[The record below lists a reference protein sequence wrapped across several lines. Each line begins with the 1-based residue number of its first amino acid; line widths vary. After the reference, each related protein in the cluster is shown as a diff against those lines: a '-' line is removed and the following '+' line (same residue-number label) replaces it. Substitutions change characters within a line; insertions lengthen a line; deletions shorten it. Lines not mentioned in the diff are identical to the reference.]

1 MLEEMVLGSNK
12 FVSRSMVSLLGIAL
26 CLNLRPPT
34 FKEGDR
40 PCGWQNWYIDAAL
53 VG

>member
-12 FVSRSMVSLLGIAL
+12 FVSRNMVSLLGIAL
-26 CLNLRPPT
+26 CLNLRPPA

-40 PCGWQNWYIDAAL
+40 VYFKQELLKIEG
-53 VG
+53 